1 MKQYRWLILLGV
13 VTFVVGVVTMFPARV
28 AYSLF
33 APDGIRLSVITGTL
47 WNGSVAE
54 AEVSGL
60 YIGDLSWSFQPGGL
74 FRGELGYAVEASPA
88 GGIATANIGVGFGEV
103 NLRNL
108 EGGLSIAA
116 IQSVVSTPGIEGS
129 TRFDFPLVRLENGFP
144 TAADGTVEIRG
155 LVARGLSQAPLGD
168 FRAVLASSD
177 ASISGS
183 IEDLAGVLDIAGS
196 LRIGANRTYL
206 LTGLVAPTPETP
218 EGIVNQLRF
227 LGSPNE
233 RGQRQFRFEG
243 RL

>member
-1 MKQYRWLILLGV
+1 MKQYRWLILLGA

-33 APDGIRLSVITGTL
+33 APAGIRLSGISGTL
-47 WNGSVAE
+47 WHGSVAE
-54 AEVSGL
+54 AEVSGI
-60 YIGDLSWSFQPGGL
+60 YISELSWQFQPGAL
-74 FRGELGYAVEASPA
+74 LRGELGFAVEASPA
-88 GGIATANIGVGFGEV
+88 GGLAAADVGVGIGEV

-116 IQSVVSTPGIEGS
+116 IQSVVTMPGIEGS

-144 TAADGTVEIRG
+144 TAADGTIDIRG
-155 LVARGLSQAPLGD
+155 LVARGLSQAPIGD

-196 LRIGANRTYL
+196 LLIGADRTYL
-206 LTGLVAPTPETP
+206 LSGLVAPTAETP